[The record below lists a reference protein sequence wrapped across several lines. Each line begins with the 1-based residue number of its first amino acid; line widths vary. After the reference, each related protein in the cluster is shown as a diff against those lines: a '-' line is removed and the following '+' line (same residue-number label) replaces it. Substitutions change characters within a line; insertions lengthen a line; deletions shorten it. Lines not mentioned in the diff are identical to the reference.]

1 MSTNTHLNSAVAF
14 AAPIVVP
21 PTTLRVLQVVNGQYY
36 AGAGRVQDL
45 LAMHLPEFNCESDF
59 VCVKP
64 DVFPAKRQSQR
75 SKLHEIPLPHP
86 WSKPAI
92 AQIADV
98 VNNGDYDVI
107 HCHTPRSSWAALSA
121 GQLTG
126 RPVVHTMHDVFFSLG
141 GNITKRLQ
149 NRYSIAR
156 LRDADFVTT
165 VSPESMRLAEEL
177 DLGKTRRMIANGVPK
192 ASPPIERTRPAKE
205 WTLGIVGLI
214 RPCKGIEILIRGV
227 GELRDRGCDVKLVV
241 VGTFYENE
249 YEHEINELVSS
260 LDAERLIEFV
270 GFTSDVPAQLRRL
283 DLFVMPSVGPEGLP
297 MVLLEAMA
305 HGLPAIGSDV
315 PGISDTIR
323 HGRDG
328 LIFPNRD
335 HAKLADAVESF
346 IDGRADYLQ
355 MSRTVQARHAA
366 EFSASRMAGEFA
378 DVYREVSRG

>member
-1 MSTNTHLNSAVAF
+1 MSADIHSLAATAF
-14 AAPIVVP
+14 TAPIVLP
-21 PTTLRVLQVVNGQYY
+21 QKTIRILQIVNGQHY

-45 LAMHLPEFNCESDF
+45 LAMHLPEFSCESDF

-64 DVFPAKRQSQR
+64 DAFPAKRQSQK
-75 SKLHEIPLPHP
+75 SALHEIPLRHP
-86 WSKPAI
+86 WAKSAI
-92 AQIADV
+92 HQVAKV
-98 VNNGDYDVI
+98 VDDGAYDVI

-121 GQLTG
+121 GKFTG

-141 GNITKRLQ
+141 GNLAKRLQ
-149 NRYSIAR
+149 NRYSVSR

-165 VSPESMRLAEEL
+165 VSPESMRLADNL
-177 DLGKTRRMIANGVPK
+177 HLGKKRRMILNGVPV
-192 ASPPIERTRPAKE
+192 ASPPAERVRPAGT

-214 RPCKGIEILIRGV
+214 RPCKGIEVLIRAL

-241 VGTFYENE
+241 VGTFHEPGYERE
-249 YEHEINELVSS
+249 VMELVASVGV
-260 LDAERLIEFV
+260 EHLIEFV

-315 PGISDTIR
+315 PGIADTIR
-323 HGRDG
+323 HDKDG

-335 HAKLADAVESF
+335 HAKLADAVEAF
-346 IDGRADYLQ
+346 ITGNADYLQ
-355 MSRTVQARHAA
+355 MSCTVCSRHAA

-378 DVYREVSRG
+378 EVYREVLRS